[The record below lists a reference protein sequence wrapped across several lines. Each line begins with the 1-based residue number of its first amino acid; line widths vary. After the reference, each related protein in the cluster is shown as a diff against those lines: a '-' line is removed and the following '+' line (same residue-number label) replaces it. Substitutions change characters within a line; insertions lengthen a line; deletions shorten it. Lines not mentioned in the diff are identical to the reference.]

1 MKENTKVIGIK
12 SMLILS
18 VLICCGCVSNPTSL
32 SHNSS
37 EDTAG
42 EEIVAENIYEENTI
56 EKEQEESDSDVWEC
70 QLDNRWVGDITDET
84 RGEFLEHFMGEGAAE
99 EEPFYIFYEKESDG
113 RNIEGKVQLELY
125 YNEAAGVI
133 CGIRYI
139 YSQEDS
145 GEPQVSMKGF
155 ADLDVSVFDE
165 WDYFGEA
172 VFSVQKDGSDGKESV
187 ENYEEMYTYNEAG
200 QPVHFE
206 STGTIDWLREEPE
219 RSTII
224 QIDFSYRAD
233 GTLSQ
238 KDCYYNPHIFGTTE
252 ATVHEYFDEKQRL
265 VYSHSY
271 VTHGSLEC
279 YCIYSDDGD
288 TPMYI
293 LWLDDNTGQWWP
305 FFSKRK

>member
-1 MKENTKVIGIK
+1 MKKNTKATGMK

-18 VLICCGCVSNPTSL
+18 VLICCGCVSNPASL
-32 SHNSS
+32 SDSSS
-37 EDTAG
+37 EDTGG
-42 EEIVAENIYEENTI
+42 EEIVEENTI
-56 EKEQEESDSDVWEC
+56 EKEQEKSGSEVWEC
-70 QLDNRWVGDITDET
+70 QMDHQWTGDITDET
-84 RGEFLEHFMGEGAAE
+84 RGEFLEHFMGEGASK
-99 EEPFYIFYEKESDG
+99 EEPFYIFYGKESAG

-139 YSQEDS
+139 YSQEDL
-145 GEPQVSMKGF
+145 GETLVSMKGF

-165 WDYFGEA
+165 WDHSGEA
-172 VFSVQKDGSDGKESV
+172 VFSVQKDGREAV

-206 STGTIDWLREEPE
+206 STGNIDWLRDELE

-224 QIDFSYRAD
+224 QMDFSYRAD

-238 KDCYYNPHIFGTTE
+238 KDCYYNPYIFGTTE
-252 ATVHEYFDEKQRL
+252 SSVHEYYDEKQRL

-279 YCIYSDDGD
+279 YCIYSDDSD

-293 LWLDDNTGQWWP
+293 LKLDDNTGQWWP
-305 FFSKRK
+305 YFSKRK

>member
-1 MKENTKVIGIK
+1 MKEDTKVKGIK
-12 SMLILS
+12 SMLILC
-18 VLICCGCVSNPTSL
+18 VLICCGCVSNTASL
-32 SHNSS
+32 PDDSR
-37 EDTAG
+37 EDTVG
-42 EEIVAENIYEENTI
+42 EEIVEKDTYEENTI
-56 EKEQEESDSDVWEC
+56 QKEQEESPSDVWEC
-70 QLDNRWVGDITDET
+70 QLDHQWVGDITDET

-99 EEPFYIFYEKESDG
+99 EEPFYIFYGKESAG

-125 YNEAAGVI
+125 YNEAEGVI

-145 GEPQVSMKGF
+145 GEELVSMKGF
-155 ADLDVSVFDE
+155 AALDLSEFDE
-165 WDYFGEA
+165 WDDSGEA
-172 VFSVQKDGSDGKESV
+172 VFSVQKDGSDGSESV
-187 ENYEEMYTYNEAG
+187 EDYEEMYTYNEAG

-206 STGTIDWLREEPE
+206 STGNIDWLREEPDP
-219 RSTII
+219 STII

-252 ATVHEYFDEKQRL
+252 SVVHEYYDEKQRL

-293 LWLDDNTGQWWP
+293 LKLDDNTGQWWP
-305 FFSKRK
+305 YFSKRK